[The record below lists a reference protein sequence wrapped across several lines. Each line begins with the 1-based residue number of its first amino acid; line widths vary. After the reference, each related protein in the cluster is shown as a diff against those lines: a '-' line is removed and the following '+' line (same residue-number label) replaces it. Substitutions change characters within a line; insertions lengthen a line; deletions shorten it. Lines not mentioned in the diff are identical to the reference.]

1 MGDLHFNGAAP
12 RYQLGLEEDVPGDV
26 DGVLE
31 VALDLVQDVLGGA
44 PEQDGAGLGVL
55 ALLDEGE
62 VLVADLPDLEETR
75 AQPDVLLGDLVGPV
89 HDGGAAGPG
98 HSQVVGLSEPS
109 DHGDVG
115 LQLKY

>member
-1 MGDLHFNGAAP
+1 MGDFHFNGAAP
-12 RYQLGLEEDVPGDV
+12 GYQFGLEENVPGNV
-26 DGVLE
+26 DGILE
-31 VALDLVQDVLGGA
+31 IALNLVQDVFRGA

-62 VLVADLPDLEETR
+62 VLVADLLDLEETR
-75 AQPDVLLGDLVGPV
+75 AQPDVVVGDLVGPV

-98 HSQVVGLSEPS
+98 HPQVVGLSEPS

-115 LQLKY
+115 L